1 MCKSP
6 KKLFKAAKKIATV
19 AVPAAAGFLIGGPA
33 GAAVGASVG
42 LGLSQKTAKAQEQ
55 PEQVLQPAQ
64 PAQPAA
70 AAPAVGTPEYLQA
83 QTAEST
89 KALWDKRRNRRG
101 PGAALPSFLTPNA
114 NKGITTGGASLL
126 GGGG

>member
-19 AVPAAAGFLIGGPA
+19 AVPTAIGFMIGGPS

-42 LGLSQKTAKAQEQ
+42 MGLSQKKAKAQEQ
-55 PEQVLQPAQ
+55 PAQALQ

-70 AAPAVGTPEYLQA
+70 ATVGSAEYLQA

-89 KALWDKRRNRRG
+89 NAVWSNRRKRRG

-114 NKGITTGGASLL
+114 NRGITTGGASLL

>member
-1 MCKSP
+1 MCNSP

-33 GAAVGASVG
+33 GAAVGASIG
-42 LGLSQKTAKAQEQ
+42 MGLSQKTAKAQEQ
-55 PEQVLQPAQ
+55 PAQALQ

-70 AAPAVGTPEYLQA
+70 AAVGTPEHLQA

-89 KALWDKRRNRRG
+89 KALWSKRRNRRG